1 MSIIFI
7 NKLEVNGF
15 LESLYSTCVNKQMK
29 QVQCEDMIDNSLEI
43 IFIDHPCLKPN
54 EDASEPP
61 KKK

>member
-1 MSIIFI
+1 
-7 NKLEVNGF
+7 
-15 LESLYSTCVNKQMK
+15 MK